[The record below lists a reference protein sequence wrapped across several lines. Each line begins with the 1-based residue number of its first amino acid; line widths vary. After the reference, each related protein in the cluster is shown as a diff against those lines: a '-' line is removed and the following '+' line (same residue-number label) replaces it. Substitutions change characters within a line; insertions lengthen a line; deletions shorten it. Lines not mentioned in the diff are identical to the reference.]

1 MTANQ
6 YRALLETLGLT
17 QGRAALVLGVD
28 ERTSRK
34 WALGE
39 RPVSDTAATF
49 LTYLVATRNTPAFA
63 RLMKGVGL

>member
-6 YRALLETLGLT
+6 YRATIETLGLT
-17 QGRAALVLGVD
+17 QVGAARILGVD

-39 RPVSDTAATF
+39 RPVPATVSGF
-49 LTYLVATRNTPAFA
+49 LTYLCETRRTPAFA
-63 RLMKGVGL
+63 RLMAE